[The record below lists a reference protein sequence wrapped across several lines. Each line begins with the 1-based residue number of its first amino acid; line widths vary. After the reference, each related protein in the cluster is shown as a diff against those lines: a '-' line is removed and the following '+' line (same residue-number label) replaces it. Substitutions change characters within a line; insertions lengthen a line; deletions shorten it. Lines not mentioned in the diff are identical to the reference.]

1 MFKNVHPVYGVGIRT
16 RNLWTMSLLLQPLD
30 KGSRPFTICLS
41 PSISISLLFN
51 CTYSSSSFYI
61 LPNILWHKHLSL
73 SLLTPKDQ
81 ILLGWQKVKKIP
93 SSNLGHHQRK
103 YKAKVVMDE
112 VDEFFIER
120 LLLHKNTH
128 RLLSNQWSTL
138 LTQYDRNLHP

>member
-1 MFKNVHPVYGVGIRT
+1 MSFQIRT
-16 RNLWTMSLLLQPLD
+16 LYLSNMSLLLQPLD

-120 LLLHKNTH
+120 LLLHK
-128 RLLSNQWSTL
+128 TL
-138 LTQYDRNLHP
+138 TDFCQTSGQLY